1 MTQSDRP
8 SARRPAPKALK
19 RLPLGEQ
26 AYLAIKKMILENELR
41 PGDQVKTVELSERLS
56 LGRSP
61 IHLALHRLDRE
72 GLIEILPR
80 KGILVKGETLDTFLD
95 LIAARELVE
104 PYLTGSAAARVTP
117 ELTDTLEDLIAEG
130 WTSHKNGDRQGS
142 MEIDRR
148 FHQALYDAAGNKLLS
163 EFAAQLLDRSMRLWF
178 IPRTGA
184 STQPNVKELEMLLD
198 AVKSGDADRA
208 AQKMLDH
215 VGSIRSKFLG

>member
-1 MTQSDRP
+1 
-8 SARRPAPKALK
+8 
-19 RLPLGEQ
+19 
-26 AYLAIKKMILENELR
+26 MILENELK

-80 KGILVKGETLDTFLD
+80 KGILVKGETLHTFLD

-104 PYLTGSAAARVTP
+104 PYLTGRAAAGATP
-117 ELTDTLEDLIAEG
+117 ELIATLEELIAEG
-130 WTSHKNGDRQGS
+130 WACHETGDRQGS

-163 EFAAQLLDRSMRLWF
+163 DFAAQLLDRSMRLWF
-178 IPRTGA
+178 IPRTGI
-184 STQPNVKELEMLLD
+184 SEEPNIKELEMLLA
-198 AVKSGDADRA
+198 AVKSGDTERA
-208 AQKMLDH
+208 SQKMMDH
-215 VGSIRSKFLG
+215 VGSIRSKFLK